1 MNVPKKYFQD
11 KVILLLLSVNAF
23 LMAFTLIQIA
33 LRIGG
38 SGHADYIV
46 QCRDCSNLQ
55 SISRF
60 TKGSIAQILAFM
72 VFAIGAMGIHS
83 FLSVKLFH
91 INRQL
96 SVVVLALGSLLLLLA
111 LLVSNALLMLR

>member
-1 MNVPKKYFQD
+1 MTIPKKFFQD
-11 KVILLLLSVNAF
+11 KIILLLLSVNAF
-23 LMAFTLIQIA
+23 LTAFVLIQIA
-33 LRIGG
+33 LRVG

-60 TKGSIAQILAFM
+60 TKGGITQILAFI
-72 VFAIGAMGIHS
+72 VFALGVMGIHS
-83 FLSVKLFH
+83 VLSVKLYAIH
-91 INRQL
+91 RQL
-96 SVVVLALGSLLLLLA
+96 SIVVLAMGSLLLLLA

>member
-1 MNVPKKYFQD
+1 MTVPKKYFQD
-11 KVILLLLSVNAF
+11 KLILLLLSVNAF

-33 LRIGG
+33 LRIG
-38 SGHADYIV
+38 SGHSDFIV

-72 VFAIGAMGIHS
+72 VFVIGIMGAHS
-83 FLSVKLFH
+83 ILSVKLYH
-91 INRQL
+91 IHRQL
-96 SVVVLALGSLLLLLA
+96 SVVVLAMGSLLLLLA